1 LEAERLSLRIARYAL
16 LALALAASAARA
28 QTALDRYGG
37 GATYAPPGPQPSQQ
51 FLNWPGKVAPPA
63 PAVVYM
69 RPTNAPPTYA
79 PPAYVLPTPQSY
91 PQTVLLNGPPAGY
104 APQAYVPQGYMPQAY
119 VIAGQPPQGAPPMAQ
134 TPQVYGQQA
143 YAPTSYVPQAVAPT
157 FRQPVAAVAALPPAS
172 YTAQASAPTSLAQPA
187 TAAPVLQS
195 EAQAEAAASG
205 PALPTSIYAP
215 PPPVQGADAQAPQ
228 AQTPQ
233 AQAPQAQ
240 APQAQAPQAQAPQA
254 LAAAAPP
261 PQPAGP
267 NSARFYSVHRDYGLT
282 PDAIPVAPEV
292 FGPTADL
299 TQPETPDA
307 PAPRKGASKGAVNAD
322 RLAQASDGP

>member
-1 LEAERLSLRIARYAL
+1 LSLRIARHAL

-37 GATYAPPGPQPSQQ
+37 GTAYAPPIPQPSQQ
-51 FLNWPGKVAPPA
+51 FLNWPGKVEPAA
-63 PAVVYM
+63 PAVVYV
-69 RPTNAPPTYA
+69 RPTYAPPTYT

-91 PQTVLLNGPPAGY
+91 PQTVLLNAPPTGY
-104 APQAYVPQGYMPQAY
+104 APQGYVPQGYMPQAY
-119 VIAGQPPQGAPPMAQ
+119 AIAGQAPQGAPPMAQ
-134 TPQVYGQQA
+134 TPQVYGQLV
-143 YAPTSYVPQAVAPT
+143 YAPTSNIPQAVAPA
-157 FRQPVAAVAALPPAS
+157 FRQPTAAVAAQPPVS
-172 YTAQASAPTSLAQPA
+172 YTAQASVPANLAQAPA
-187 TAAPVLQS
+187 AAPVLQS
-195 EAQAEAAASG
+195 EAQAEAASAG
-205 PALPTSIYAP
+205 PALPSSIYAP
-215 PPPVQGADAQAPQ
+215 PPPVQGAY
-228 AQTPQ
+228 

-240 APQAQAPQAQAPQA
+240 APQVQAPQA

-261 PQPAGP
+261 PQPVGP

-322 RLAQASDGP
+322 RLAQSADGP

>member
-1 LEAERLSLRIARYAL
+1 MSLRIARYAL

-37 GATYAPPGPQPSQQ
+37 GTAYAPPGPQPSQQ

-63 PAVVYM
+63 PAVIYM
-69 RPTNAPPTYA
+69 RPTYAPPTYA

-157 FRQPVAAVAALPPAS
+157 FRQPAVAVAALPPAS

-187 TAAPVLQS
+187 TAAPVLQG
-195 EAQAEAAASG
+195 EAQTEAAASG

-228 AQTPQ
+228 AQ
-233 AQAPQAQ
+233 
-240 APQAQAPQAQAPQA
+240 APQA

-267 NSARFYSVHRDYGLT
+267 NSARFYAVHRDYGLT